1 MKPVALESPE
11 ISEALLDLETGLAIA
26 RTLYT
31 NYFEKVG
38 ESAQLYFEGSRNDIA
53 ALIGAVIDYMRSV
66 QVTLEAIE
74 EENEA
79 AKADRKES
87 PQHTTE

>member
-1 MKPVALESPE
+1 MKPVALDNPE

-38 ESAQLYFEGSRNDIA
+38 ESAQRDFEDSRNDIA
-53 ALIGAVIDYMRSV
+53 ALVGAVIDYMRSA

-79 AKADRKES
+79 AKANRKES

>member
-1 MKPVALESPE
+1 MKPVALDNPE
-11 ISEALLDLETGLAIA
+11 ISEALLDLKTGLAIA

-38 ESAQLYFEGSRNDIA
+38 GSAQRYFEGSRNDIA
-53 ALIGAVIDYMRSV
+53 ALVGAVIDYMRSA

-79 AKADRKES
+79 AKANRKES

>member
-1 MKPVALESPE
+1 MKPVALDNPE

-38 ESAQLYFEGSRNDIA
+38 ESAQRYFEGSRNDSR
-53 ALIGAVIDYMRSV
+53 IGGSCNRLY
-66 QVTLEAIE
+66 AIYTSYPRGNRRGE
-74 EENEA
+74 
-79 AKADRKES
+79 RGS
-87 PQHTTE
+87 QSQ

>member
-11 ISEALLDLETGLAIA
+11 IAEALLDVETGLAIA

-38 ESAQLYFEGSRNDIA
+38 ESAQLYFENSRNDIA
-53 ALIGAVIDYMRSV
+53 ALIKAVIDYMRSA

-79 AKADRKES
+79 AKANRKES
-87 PQHTTE
+87 PQHTIE